1 MEPIVN
7 KVANSGLITLNLE
20 DYFPE
25 QERVLFDLKPW
36 LFQELILKE
45 KDFRE
50 NLKSHDW
57 SLYSNKYVAVIC
69 SADAIVP
76 AWAFMLLFSHL
87 EPFAKK
93 IIFGNLTRLEE
104 EIFEDII
111 SNMDIAPFIDQ
122 RVVIKGCSNKEIPVF
137 TYAALTAKLRP
148 HVKSIMFGE
157 PCSTVPIYKKAIT
170 SSVK

>member
-1 MEPIVN
+1 MDSINN
-7 KVANSGLITLNLE
+7 KVAASGLITLNLE
-20 DYFPE
+20 DYYP
-25 QERVLFDLKPW
+25 QGERVLFDLKPW

-57 SLYSNKYVAVIC
+57 SSYQDKFVAVTC
-69 SADAIVP
+69 STDAIVP
-76 AWAFMLLFSHL
+76 AWAFMLLYSHL

-93 IIFGNLTRLEE
+93 IVFGDLARLEE
-104 EIFEDII
+104 EIFEDVIDAI
-111 SNMDIAPFIDQ
+111 DASAFADQ
-122 RVVIKGCSNKEIPVF
+122 RIVIKGCSDKNIPVF

-157 PCSTVPIYKKAIT
+157 PCSTVPVYKRK
-170 SSVK
+170 